1 MDTNNALMNTE
12 MLAHEDIH
20 ARNMMFESYIL
31 WFSQVV
37 DVSIQLYFKQDCA
50 FESIEDIKL
59 PNESAFTE
67 IIENELSF
75 AEHVVLLLALMPH
88 IRPQVLDVF
97 FTENANL
104 NRTFTEFGGLKGN
117 THGGF
122 LPTGETASFILAGT
136 DIEKRTNLLQLFDS
150 DHFFAK
156 QNILKIANPAEGEP
170 FLSGALQVSAE
181 FLAQLLSG
189 EEQKPNYSISFPAK
203 RITTALN
210 WESLVLPYHVMED
223 IEDVNVWIAKSE
235 TIMKDWGLERI
246 IKPGYRC
253 LFYGPPGTG
262 KTLTASLLGQHN
274 NMDVY
279 RIDLSMLV
287 SKYIGET
294 EKNLANVFDRAE
306 NKRWI
311 LFFDEADA
319 LFGKRTSTNTSN
331 DRHANQEV
339 AYLLQRV
346 EDFPGIV
353 ILATNLK
360 SNIDEAFAR
369 RFQSVIYFPLPDE
382 EQRYELWQKMLPE
395 SWLANDFDLRKLAN
409 DYELSGGS
417 MTNVVRYCA
426 LKLLANDEKQVSWQ
440 LMLEAVRKE
449 LYKEGKMS

>member
-1 MDTNNALMNTE
+1 METQLQTNVVNQLE
-12 MLAHEDIH
+12 EQIH
-20 ARNMMFESYIL
+20 
-31 WFSQVV
+31 WFSSVLEV
-37 DVSIQLYFKQDCA
+37 AIQLYFKQECA
-50 FESIEDIKL
+50 FESIEQVAL
-59 PNESAFTE
+59 PKEDLFEE
-67 IIENELSF
+67 IIEKELSF
-75 AEHVVLLLALMPH
+75 EEKVILLLALMPH
-88 IRPQVLDVF
+88 IRPQGLDVF

-136 DIEKRTNLLQLFDS
+136 DINKRTNLLQLFDS

-170 FLSGALQVSAE
+170 FLSGALQISAE

-203 RITTALN
+203 RITTALD

-223 IEDVNVWIAKSE
+223 IEDVNVWIKKSE

-253 LFYGPPGTG
+253 LFYGPSGTG
-262 KTLTASLLGQHN
+262 KTLTASLVGKFN
-274 NMDVY
+274 DMDVY

-294 EKNLANVFDRAE
+294 EKNLANVFDQAE

-360 SNIDEAFAR
+360 SNIDDAFAR
-369 RFQSVIYFPLPDE
+369 RFQSVIYFPLPDQE
-382 EQRYELWQKMLPE
+382 LRFELWQKMLPKE
-395 SWLANDFDLRKLAN
+395 WISNDLDLRKLAN
-409 DYELSGGS
+409 DYELSGGA
-417 MTNVVRYCA
+417 MCNVVRYCA
-426 LKLLANDEKQVSWQ
+426 LKLLANNQSQVSWR
-440 LMLEAVRKE
+440 LMMEAVRKE